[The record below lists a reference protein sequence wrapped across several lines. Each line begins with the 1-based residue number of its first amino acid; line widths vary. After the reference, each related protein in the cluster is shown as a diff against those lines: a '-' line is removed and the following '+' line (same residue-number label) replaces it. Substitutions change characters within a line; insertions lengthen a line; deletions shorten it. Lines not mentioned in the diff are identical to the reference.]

1 VIQKLSKGQYGV
13 DWLSELLDIC
23 VPNGSTMSH
32 NFVAQNL
39 FFDYAKPQRS
49 KEKNDNAHFTQL
61 NII

>member
-32 NFVAQNL
+32 NFVTQNL
-39 FFDYAKPQRS
+39 FFDYAKP
-49 KEKNDNAHFTQL
+49 
-61 NII
+61 